1 MKLLKSKIVLLILGL
16 IVGIGGAAGV
26 VIMFGQSL
34 GLTGGVAETKIRYVE
49 KPKASIME
57 PMRERIVNLADS
69 NSMRYLKATLVLEM
83 VDYKSTTTPTGE
95 AYATRQAEMKKEM
108 AGVLPLVDDEVTSIL
123 TAKTSAD
130 LMSADGKQ
138 KLREELKTRINK
150 AFEKGSPDPKERP
163 EVLSVYFSDFII
175 Q

>member
-1 MKLLKSKIVLLILGL
+1 VKLFKSKIVLLVLGL
-16 IVGIGGAAGV
+16 AVGIGMAAGV

-49 KPKASIME
+49 KPKVSIME

-83 VDYKSTTTPTGE
+83 VDFQSKEQPKGE
-95 AYATRQAEMKKEM
+95 EYTKRQTEMKKEM
-108 AGVLPLVDDEVTSIL
+108 AGSLPLIDDEITSIL
-123 TAKTSAD
+123 TSKSSAE
-130 LMSADGKQ
+130 LMTPDGKQ
-138 KLREELKTRINK
+138 KLRDELKSRINK
-150 AFEKGSPDPKERP
+150 AFEKLTPDPKERP